1 MIYAVGVVSS
11 SREAELKASSSIAQ
25 ALSSVG
31 YSVVL
36 VSSNGEYA
44 ELRGAPLMEVTC
56 ARGATFV
63 KANWH
68 VRVEDL
74 QKIMPT
80 EGCIAIVNG
89 FRSRDYIVAA
99 IRSED
104 LKLCG
109 EKCIAVVP
117 LSREVEEEVRSRGLR
132 LMSVDEVASELL
144 RRALRELLRELPGL
158 NCGDCGYSSCE
169 QMASMVL
176 KGLESLSKCSKRS
189 IPVKLEVDGV
199 EVKLNP
205 FTTRMFAEVLRG
217 LIAILKGVP
226 KKSCRV
232 KLEVHFE
239 ELNPA
244 S

>member
-11 SREAELKASSSIAQ
+11 SKEAELKASSSIAQ
-25 ALSSVG
+25 ALSSMG
-31 YSVVL
+31 YSVILMHINDEDV
-36 VSSNGEYA
+36 
-44 ELRGAPLMEVTC
+44 ELRGTPLMEVTSTK
-56 ARGATFV
+56 GATFV

-68 VRVEDL
+68 IRVEDL

-89 FRSRDYIVAA
+89 LRSRDYIVAA
-99 IRSED
+99 TRSED
-104 LKLCG
+104 LELCG
-109 EKCIAVVP
+109 EKCIAIMP
-117 LSREVEEEVRSRGLR
+117 LSKEVEEKARSRGLR
-132 LMSVDEVASELL
+132 PMNVDEVASELL
-144 RRALRELLRELPGL
+144 RRALRELLRELPAL

-169 QMASMVL
+169 HLASMVL
-176 KGLESLSKCSKRS
+176 KGLESLSKCSRRL

-232 KLEVHFE
+232 KLEVHLE